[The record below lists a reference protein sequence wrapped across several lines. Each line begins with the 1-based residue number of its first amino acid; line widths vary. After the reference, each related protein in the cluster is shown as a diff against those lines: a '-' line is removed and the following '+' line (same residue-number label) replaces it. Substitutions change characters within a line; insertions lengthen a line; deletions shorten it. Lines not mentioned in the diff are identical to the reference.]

1 MPVLLSLLCAASVQA
16 FSYSVLMMPNEAK
29 MCFYVNVKEP
39 RVPLHVYYSINEA
52 KLNAQDGKLLDLHL
66 TGPRGEVIRSVEK
79 KATGD
84 FTVEVQEAGEYAA
97 CFYHV
102 DSPSR
107 KTLDVDFSLG
117 RSEAAK
123 QEAAKNPTAP
133 LEEANEKLATNLE
146 DLLQSFR
153 YLKNR
158 ERRNKET
165 VETTHSRIVLMSV
178 LEMLLILGMS
188 CLQVF
193 VMRMLFAP
201 SRRPRV

>member
-1 MPVLLSLLCAASVQA
+1 MFLLFSLLLGAAHA
-16 FSYSVLMMPNEAK
+16 FSYSVLLMPNEAK
-29 MCFYVNVKEP
+29 MCFFVKVKEP

-66 TGPRGEVIRSVEK
+66 TGPRGEIIRSVEK
-79 KATGD
+79 KGSGD
-84 FTVEVQEAGEYAA
+84 FTVEVSDPGEYSA

-107 KTLDVDFSLG
+107 KILDVDFSLG
-117 RSEAAK
+117 RSAAAK

-165 VETTHSRIVLMSV
+165 VEETHSRIVFLSV
-178 LEMLLILGMS
+178 LEILIILGMS
-188 CLQVF
+188 LLQVI